1 MAEVVSDYSFSAKSK
16 QSKKPPQVA
25 RMRVI
30 YRILDAWGNKVVEE
44 FDFKDREK
52 AEERLAYLRYE
63 EGRSSY
69 YLQAV
74 KVPME

>member
-1 MAEVVSDYSFSAKSK
+1 MAEVVSDYSFSAKGK

-25 RMRVI
+25 RMRVV
-30 YRILDAWGNKVVEE
+30 YRILDSWGNKVIEE
-44 FDFKDREK
+44 YEFKDRAK

-63 EGRSSY
+63 GGHSSY